1 MSNSNF
7 AFPQLEVQ
15 CQDRVRTFC
24 LNFGAF
30 RALEEFM
37 QSKPEIQ
44 KKHGADYSVF
54 KHFPWASE
62 KVSDVVLLMWAGF
75 SVDAREDKEP
85 WTVDKAE
92 RVVSVLSLPQM
103 RQCIETSLANSITPE
118 QQAKLDYNAQK
129 KTSQM
134 TPAKRGR
141 KPKAAA

>member
-7 AFPQLEVQ
+7 AFPQIQVQ
-15 CQDRVRTFC
+15 CQDRLRTFC

-37 QSKPEIQ
+37 QTKPEIQ
-44 KKHGADYSVF
+44 KKHGDVYSVF

-118 QQAKLDYNAQK
+118 QQAKLDFNAEK
-129 KTSQM
+129 KTSQ
-134 TPAKRGR
+134 TVTKRGR